1 MMKPNKKNG
10 ETLQGKRMVVL
21 RFFCSRVFSQD
32 HHPAIERTEP
42 PLTIASLSLSPTH
55 TVLTCRIS
63 SCTND
68 RPCPLVRSKRQ
79 EAEGSRTVAG
89 AAEGGGGGGDGD
101 DEGDAGDDD
110 DEGDAGE
117 GGGDEGGGGDGTV
130 GGVGENTCVVVVV
143 AARMPV
149 LVRVM
154 GLVSLVLMVRLLPV
168 RIPRLSG

>member
-1 MMKPNKKNG
+1 M
-10 ETLQGKRMVVL
+10 
-21 RFFCSRVFSQD
+21 
-32 HHPAIERTEP
+32 
-42 PLTIASLSLSPTH
+42 
-55 TVLTCRIS
+55 
-63 SCTND
+63 
-68 RPCPLVRSKRQ
+68 
-79 EAEGSRTVAG
+79 AG
-89 AAEGGGGGGDGD
+89 AAEGGGGGGGDGD

-130 GGVGENTCVVVVV
+130 GGVGENTCVVVVA